1 MNNSGSAIFSGTEK
15 LLKLLSGENLDK
27 FNFYD
32 EIIYILSLVLL
43 EYLEKV
49 FLYYYIR
56 EEFCEFFFY
65 VKVGEKFIQYIELEK
80 MLNISK

>member
-49 FLYYYIR
+49 FLQYYIY

-65 VKVGEKFIQYIELEK
+65 VKVGEKFIQNIEFEK
-80 MLNISK
+80 FFNISK